1 LNFSDSC
8 GVKHSTITTFG
19 EAGLF
24 NFDDIDSNQSVF
36 VVVAIGWMVVY
47 SERMQIQ

>member
-1 LNFSDSC
+1 LRRQTLNYYA
-8 GVKHSTITTFG
+8 TFG
-19 EAGLF
+19 EARLF

-36 VVVAIGWMVVY
+36 VVVVIGWMVVN